1 MAIEAPYKGRD
12 TAPAPADKVENVT
25 TDKPEYAGRDEE
37 NAITATRHDAPQ
49 EDAISDETTGEEV
62 DTQVETK
69 DTGVPDADLILMRA
83 DYTKKSMALGEDRK
97 DLAAQQQALEAR
109 EARAQVY
116 EQVDALLSSNP
127 ELSRTHTVEQLVAL
141 IQSPTS
147 PARQTGLPPEVKRE
161 IEEFRAERREL
172 KEQSFLESVQAEMGL
187 IKSEYGLTNAQVQ
200 SAVEIAVNEGEI
212 DYSTPRSKIHFK
224 LDLIAN
230 KFASAKASQNG
241 QRKVVQQLKEKGRA
255 ASVGNASAASS
266 AETAGPRVK
275 GWDNLVAKF
284 QAEAKQ
290 RRSG

>member
-25 TDKPEYAGRDEE
+25 TDKPEYAGRDEDT
-37 NAITATRHDAPQ
+37 AITATRHDAPQ
-49 EDAISDETTGEEV
+49 ADPVSEDVTVEEV
-62 DTQVETK
+62 VEEDTPAV
-69 DTGVPDADLILMRA
+69 DADVILMRA
-83 DYTKKSMALGEDRK
+83 DYQRKTAELGEQRRQ
-97 DLAAQQQALEAR
+97 LATQQQAMAER

-116 EQVDALLSSNP
+116 EQVDSLLAANP

-141 IQSPTS
+141 IQSPQA
-147 PARQTGLPPEVKRE
+147 PARQTGLPPEVKKE

-200 SAVEIAVNEGEI
+200 QAVEIAVNEGEI

-230 KFASAKASQNG
+230 KFAAAKASQNG

-255 ASVGNASAASS
+255 ASAGNAQASS
-266 AETAGPRVK
+266 AAESAGPRVK